1 MPPPEFHARP
11 QWRRTGH
18 RRFPAAARVDG
29 QWWVLRINGFPD
41 HPLWTLFVDG
51 APRYDIDGMPPTWGR
66 PLDSSAPTLEA
77 GAAEQVLAPVRDFG
91 TYGSEVGDPCDDPVC
106 CG

>member
-1 MPPPEFHARP
+1 MPYPELHARP
-11 QWRRTGH
+11 QWQRTGIA
-18 RRFPAAARVDG
+18 RFPVAALVDN

-51 APRYDIDGMPPTWGR
+51 TPRFDLDDTPPTWGR
-66 PLDSSAPTLEA
+66 PSVRSAPSLDPRT
-77 GAAEQVLAPVRDFG
+77 AEQAVAPIQSF
-91 TYGSEVGDPCDDPVC
+91 TAYGSEVGDPCDDPVC